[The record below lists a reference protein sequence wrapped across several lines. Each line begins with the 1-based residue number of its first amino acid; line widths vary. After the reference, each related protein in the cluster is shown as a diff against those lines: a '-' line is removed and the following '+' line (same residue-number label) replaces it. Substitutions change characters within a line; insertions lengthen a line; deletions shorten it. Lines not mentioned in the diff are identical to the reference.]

1 MIRKFRQT
9 DIDGIMDIWLN
20 ANLAVHSFIPAEY
33 WKGNFESVKEMLPQA
48 EVYVYENGG
57 EIQGFLGLS
66 GNFIE
71 GIFVSEKMWSHGI
84 GKCLL
89 DYVKAKKSELQ
100 LNVYRKNKRAI
111 RFYEREGFEIQ
122 SEGVDESTDEKDYL
136 MTWRQSRFF

>member
-1 MIRKFRQT
+1 MCTK
-9 DIDGIMDIWLN
+9 
-20 ANLAVHSFIPAEY
+20 
-33 WKGNFESVKEMLPQA
+33 
-48 EVYVYENGG
+48 NGG

-111 RFYEREGFEIQ
+111 RFYEREGFETQ
-122 SEGVDESTDEKDYL
+122 SESVDESTDEKDYL
-136 MTWRQSRFF
+136 MIWRQSRFF